1 MQAAKEARVRG
12 GSGEGADAVD
22 SWKRPPAG
30 WLKVNTDG
38 ARNSSTEVDSAD
50 AVNAVKKRRNGFARI
65 PILTQVLALLDEEW
79 DVQVCRVPRR
89 VNRVADGLAKIASF
103 DSLECITFEAPP
115 DAIAALL
122 QLDALE
128 A

>member
-38 ARNSSTEVDSAD
+38 ARNSST
-50 AVNAVKKRRNGFARI
+50 
-65 PILTQVLALLDEEW
+65 
-79 DVQVCRVPRR
+79 VCRVPRR
-89 VNRVADGLAKIASF
+89 VNRVADGLAKIARF

>member
-38 ARNSSTEVDSAD
+38 ARNSST
-50 AVNAVKKRRNGFARI
+50 
-65 PILTQVLALLDEEW
+65 
-79 DVQVCRVPRR
+79 
-89 VNRVADGLAKIASF
+89 DGLAKIARF

>member
-38 ARNSSTEVDSAD
+38 ARNSST
-50 AVNAVKKRRNGFARI
+50 VNAVKKRRNGFARI